1 MIPTASVGYIVSQCT
16 LSLNIVILITGIL
29 KNPGIPQVYL
39 DRLFKEQVT
48 GKTEQD
54 SGSGSDLENDS
65 KSDVKQRKSEAGKV
79 YNVDL

>member
-1 MIPTASVGYIVSQCT
+1 MIPTASVGYMVSQCT

-54 SGSGSDLENDS
+54 SGSGSDLEISN
-65 KSDVKQRKSEAGKV
+65 SDVKQRKSEAGKV